1 MTEEL
6 VQPIL
11 QDKNLELVDVEY
23 VKEGPN
29 WFLRVYIDKEGGVNL
44 TECSEVSE
52 ELSEQLD
59 QKDPIKQEYFL
70 EVSSPGVERPLKT
83 KQDIENNVN
92 KNIYVSLYASIKGEK
107 EFECDLKTYENN
119 QITIENEVKTRIK
132 EVNIPFEKIAKAR
145 LAVALRRENKD
156 VNSQMFDTIDHLGK
170 EKGIDKKVLLE
181 ALEAALISAYKKN
194 FK

>member
-83 KQDIENNVN
+83 KQDFENNVN
-92 KNIYVSLYASIKGEK
+92 KNIYVSLYAPIEGEK
-107 EFECDLKTYENN
+107 EFEGVLKSFENN
-119 QITIENEVKTRIK
+119 QVTIEYKVKTRIK
-132 EVNIPFEKIAKAR
+132 EVTIPFEKIAKAR
-145 LAVALRRENKD
+145 LAVAL
-156 VNSQMFDTIDHLGK
+156 
-170 EKGIDKKVLLE
+170 
-181 ALEAALISAYKKN
+181 
-194 FK
+194 

>member
-1 MTEEL
+1 MSSTIIEMTEEL

-11 QDKNLELVDVEY
+11 QDKNLKLVDVEY

-83 KQDIENNVN
+83 KQDFENNVN
-92 KNIYVSLYASIKGEK
+92 KNIYVSLYAPIEGEK
-107 EFECDLKTYENN
+107 EFEGVLKSFENN
-119 QITIENEVKTRIK
+119 QVTIEYKVKTRIK
-132 EVNIPFEKIAKAR
+132 EVTIPFEKIAKAR
-145 LAVALRRENKD
+145 LAVAL
-156 VNSQMFDTIDHLGK
+156 
-170 EKGIDKKVLLE
+170 
-181 ALEAALISAYKKN
+181 
-194 FK
+194 

>member
-11 QDKNLELVDVEY
+11 QDKNLKLVDVEY

-83 KQDIENNVN
+83 KQDFENNVN
-92 KNIYVSLYASIKGEK
+92 KNIYVSLYAPIEGEK
-107 EFECDLKTYENN
+107 EFEGVLKSFENN
-119 QITIENEVKTRIK
+119 QVTIEYKVKTRIK
-132 EVNIPFEKIAKAR
+132 EVTIPFEKIAKAR
-145 LAVALRRENKD
+145 LAVAL
-156 VNSQMFDTIDHLGK
+156 
-170 EKGIDKKVLLE
+170 
-181 ALEAALISAYKKN
+181 
-194 FK
+194 